1 MYEYKECDV
10 CIFNSLS
17 MHCEECKKNLPK
29 PAPLS
34 KPLSKHKK
42 NLPKLPLPS
51 PPLFP
56 SKCCSRCPRKT
67 CEQTTASSDPVLSP
81 LLKNMLDL
89 ECLIWISYLSPVTIT
104 LIFDLNIAYYYK

>member
-10 CIFNSLS
+10 CIFNLLS

-29 PAPLS
+29 SAPLP
-34 KPLSKHKK
+34 KPISKHKK
-42 NLPKLPLPS
+42 NLPKLPPPLPS
-51 PPLFP
+51 
-56 SKCCSRCPRKT
+56 KYCSRCPQKP

-89 ECLIWISYLSPVTIT
+89 ECLIWISYLNLVTIT